1 LQLINLD
8 VDFIIANPMR
18 FLEILAENENIVN
31 MLTINFLIVDE
42 YIQFRKMQTMD
53 YVKKLVEKLRVKK
66 IFLDISN
73 YNLKILNIKVR

>member
-31 MLTINFLIVDE
+31 MLSINFLIVDE

-66 IFLDISN
+66 AFLDI
-73 YNLKILNIKVR
+73 

>member
-1 LQLINLD
+1 
-8 VDFIIANPMR
+8 MR